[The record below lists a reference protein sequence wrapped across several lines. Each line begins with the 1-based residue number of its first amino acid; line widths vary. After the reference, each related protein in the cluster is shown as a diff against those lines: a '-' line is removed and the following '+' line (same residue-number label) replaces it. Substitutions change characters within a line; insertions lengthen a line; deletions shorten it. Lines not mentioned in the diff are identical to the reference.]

1 MQLFGSLFWP
11 AIKTK
16 FANFPFDAEGTLL
29 VLPKLTGVWTRL
41 SSSHAVIPSF
51 RNRCEKCLEAGKSS
65 FSLIESATVSSY
77 KQEREIGSLFLQ
89 PVPNYSNL
97 QRGIYVKVEVVWS
110 QYPCFTRLVFASDTS
125 ARTALLQHLSI
136 ILMSHPSWDGLLP
149 EVSSVKPT

>member
-29 VLPKLTGVWTRL
+29 VLPKL

-51 RNRCEKCLEAGKSS
+51 RNPCEKCAEAGKSS

-97 QRGIYVKVEVVWS
+97 QRGIYVKVEVV
-110 QYPCFTRLVFASDTS
+110 
-125 ARTALLQHLSI
+125 
-136 ILMSHPSWDGLLP
+136 
-149 EVSSVKPT
+149 